1 MEAETPNNEAYDNSG
16 CDWSLLTPVK
26 AEDGERTEYED
37 KGTYELVN
45 EVVCLV
51 LCLVGGCEGC
61 EDLARVF
68 GLIVERLVHNPY
80 NYLTEESAGQLSEN
94 VQTCFIP

>member
-1 MEAETPNNEAYDNSG
+1 MLDWQQSVSQARHQVARRVQSWTGWTTHGSYETPNNEAYDNSG

-51 LCLVGGCEGC
+51 ASSVV
-61 EDLARVF
+61 AKVAKISPAF
-68 GLIVERLVHNPY
+68 SV
-80 NYLTEESAGQLSEN
+80 LS
-94 VQTCFIP
+94 